1 MDFLIVTGL
10 SGAGKSLVVDALE
23 DIGYYCVDNMPPVMI
38 LRFYRICLNSQE
50 EFDKVAVV
58 TDIRGGEPFRT
69 LITDLEVLKVE
80 KKPFKVLYINCSKHV
95 LLNRYKETRRKHPL
109 AEDFEGSLEKAVE
122 EEIRMLEPAYK
133 MSDYLIDTTE
143 LSPAQLKERV
153 KEMFGGNVSAQMV
166 IRVMSFGFKYGPN
179 KEADLIFDV
188 RCFPNPYYVP
198 ELKHHTGLES
208 CVREYVMKDN
218 STMGFLSRLYD
229 MIDYLLPLADV
240 VTPNTFEAEQLA
252 GMEEFKS
259 EDDLLE
265 AARKI
270 HGLGAKNVV
279 IKAAR
284 IFDNKTVDL
293 LYDGTNAT
301 WLRGEK
307 VGTSWTHGAGCSFSA
322 CITAELAKGKSV
334 VDAVAMA
341 REFVRCGLEHSFPLN
356 QFVGPIYH
364 KALSKY
370 NPVVAGK

>member
-1 MDFLIVTGL
+1 MSPKKVLTVAGSDCSG
-10 SGAGKSLVVDALE
+10 GAGIQADLKTFQERDVYGMVSVTCLVAMIPENWHHVVTPVGPDMIEKQFKAVADGIGVDAVKTGMLPTVE
-23 DIGYYCVDNMPPVMI
+23 IIKLAGELLAAAKIPKVVIDPVMV
-38 LRFYRICLNSQE
+38 CKGAGQ
-50 EFDKVAVV
+50 
-58 TDIRGGEPFRT
+58 
-69 LITDLEVLKVE
+69 
-80 KKPFKVLYINCSKHV
+80 
-95 LLNRYKETRRKHPL
+95 PL
-109 AEDFEGSLEKAVE
+109 FPENTKA
-122 EEIRMLEPAYK
+122 
-133 MSDYLIDTTE
+133 
-143 LSPAQLKERV
+143 
-153 KEMFGGNVSAQMV
+153 
-166 IRVMSFGFKYGPN
+166 
-179 KEADLIFDV
+179 
-188 RCFPNPYYVP
+188 
-198 ELKHHTGLES
+198 
-208 CVREYVMKDN
+208 
-218 STMGFLSRLYD
+218 

-293 LYDGTNAT
+293 LYDGTNVT
-301 WLRGEK
+301 WMRGEK

-334 VDAVAMA
+334 ADAVAMA